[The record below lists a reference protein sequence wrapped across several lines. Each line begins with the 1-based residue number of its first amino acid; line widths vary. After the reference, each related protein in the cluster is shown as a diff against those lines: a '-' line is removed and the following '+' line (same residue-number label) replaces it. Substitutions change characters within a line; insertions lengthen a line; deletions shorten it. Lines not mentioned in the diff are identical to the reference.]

1 MLTMP
6 TNPPSFQPPWLR
18 GPIPGIPALLQPVA
32 HALVDADEDT
42 QKALASMTSQQLSRR
57 PGDSAAASAAYHV
70 QHAMGSLDR
79 LFTYARGESLSADQL
94 AALAAEKTI
103 HERAFEPAQLA
114 AEFSAA
120 IERAHSQLRVTRESD
135 LLTVRLVG
143 RAKLPSNTIG
153 LLFHAAEHTAR
164 HVGQLMTTA
173 KLVSAPTP
181 NR

>member
-1 MLTMP
+1 MP
-6 TNPPSFQPPWLR
+6 NSSPTPSQQPPWLR
-18 GPIPGIPALLQPVA
+18 GPLPGIPALLQPVA

-42 QKALASMTSQQLSRR
+42 RKALAGMTPEQINRR
-57 PGDSAAASAAYHV
+57 PGGAASAAYHV
-70 QHAMGSLDR
+70 KHAIGSLDR
-79 LFTYARGESLSADQL
+79 LFTYARGESLSAEQA
-94 AALAAEKTI
+94 AALLAEKALHGRT
-103 HERAFEPAQLA
+103 FEPGALA

-120 IERAHSQLRVTRESD
+120 IQRAHEQLRATQESE

-173 KLVSAPTP
+173 KVV
-181 NR
+181 RG